1 MKAIF
6 DIDNIH
12 QAIIERTQTTL
23 RDVIGGR
30 ILQDVVENVKKWLN
44 LSN

>member
-23 RDVIGGR
+23 RDVIG
-30 ILQDVVENVKKWLN
+30 VEYYKMLLKNVKKWLN